1 VRQAE
6 GPHAGEDSRCE
17 VVSVGAPRYAD
28 IVSNSCQ
35 RAPVEAR
42 GLASLSADG
51 QGTYCPDI
59 DSAHRG
65 DRR

>member
-28 IVSNSCQ
+28 IVLARWP
-35 RAPVEAR
+35 RAGAR
-42 GLASLSADG
+42 LRSHVWL
-51 QGTYCPDI
+51 
-59 DSAHRG
+59 
-65 DRR
+65 